1 MFVASK
7 QSILALGG
15 GAFKL
20 SARDR
25 SIDRTTGQPAS
36 QWILHQGGSA
46 NGLYSVVHTVVET
59 L

>member
-25 SIDRTTGQPAS
+25 SIDRRLASQPANGS
-36 QWILHQGGSA
+36 YTRVAQQMDFIVLYTQW
-46 NGLYSVVHTVVET
+46 
-59 L
+59 

>member
-25 SIDRTTGQPAS
+25 SIDGWPAS
-36 QWILHQGGSA
+36 QPMDPHQGGSA